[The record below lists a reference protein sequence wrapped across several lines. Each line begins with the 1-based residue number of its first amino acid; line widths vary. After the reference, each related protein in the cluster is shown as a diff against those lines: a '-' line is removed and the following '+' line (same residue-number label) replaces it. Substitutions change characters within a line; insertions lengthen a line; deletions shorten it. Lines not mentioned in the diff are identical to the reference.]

1 MAKAEFEKSVSTAT
15 AIAMHWRRLAATK
28 EFRRKRE
35 CAILLQS
42 QRRMRMAKA
51 ELEKSVNIVTS
62 IASHCVLGGIGVAG
76 GRGAALPGFR

>member
-1 MAKAEFEKSVSTAT
+1 MAKAEFEKSVNIVTS
-15 AIAMHWRRLAATK
+15 IASHWRRLAATK

-51 ELEKSVNIVTS
+51 EFDKSVSTVTS
-62 IASHCVLGGIGVAG
+62 IAMHCVLGGSGVAG
-76 GRGAALPGFR
+76 GRGAALPGFW

>member
-1 MAKAEFEKSVSTAT
+1 MAKAEFDKSVSTVT
-15 AIAMHWRRLAATK
+15 SIAMHWRRLAATK

-42 QRRMRMAKA
+42 QQRMRMAKA
-51 ELEKSVNIVTS
+51 EFEKSVSTATA
-62 IASHCVLGGIGVAG
+62 IAMRCVLGGSGVAG